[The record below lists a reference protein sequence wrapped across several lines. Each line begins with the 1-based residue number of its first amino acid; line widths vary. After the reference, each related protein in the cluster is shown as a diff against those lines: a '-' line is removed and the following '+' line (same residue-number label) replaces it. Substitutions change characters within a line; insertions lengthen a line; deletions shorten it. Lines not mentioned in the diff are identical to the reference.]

1 MKGKKMRVTKKIVPR
16 KLGWARDETHPTR
29 ATNKKYKEIK

>member
-1 MKGKKMRVTKKIVPR
+1 MKGKNESNKKIVPR

-29 ATNKKYKEIK
+29 APTKSIKK

>member
-1 MKGKKMRVTKKIVPR
+1 MKGKNESNKKIVPR